1 MKTIAVFFE
10 VGYMSLDMLLEMFII
25 IGRRDFG
32 PKLLGSGIYF
42 VLGNGITLAAFRAGG
57 KLVCG
62 L

>member
-25 IGRRDFG
+25 IG